1 METNN
6 NADSTL
12 RQQRTAIYNPILLVV
27 SAFAAGI
34 ALDHVCNFN
43 FLAYATA
50 GCVASIILL
59 WWIVWKRKRV
69 PPALFSSAILIA
81 FAMIGSMHHHTWWN
95 WYPEDEIGFWA
106 SELPQAVALKA
117 TLLNEPRQLVPAED
131 QHQTRDGDPEP
142 RFRMLIHCQQIR
154 SGRSWISTSGNAWL
168 TTPTP
173 NDSLAAGDKIE
184 CFGKLM
190 RVSGAT
196 NPGQYD
202 FSNHMR
208 RQRILAAVHC
218 FDANRLTRVHTA
230 QRPSISRLR
239 GRLNEIAW
247 EHLAPQQASLASAIL
262 LGNRGQIAPHRRD
275 DFMKTG
281 TIHLL
286 AISGLHVGIL
296 AGFLYV
302 LFRMGVCSRT
312 VCLILTILFVVF
324 YAWLVEFRPPVVR
337 ASIFIV
343 LFCIARLAGRKGS
356 AINILAIAA
365 LIVLLLNPTDLFAL
379 GTQLSFLAVAAIAFG
394 SSLIF
399 SPVTDPLDRLIA
411 TTRPL
416 PQRILQ
422 ATRSSFRAAFTVSGL
437 VWLIS
442 IPLVAYQ
449 FHVLAPIGLIVNPL
463 LLIPISIALYSGLMI
478 LVFGDLV
485 SVIAKIAVAF
495 CTFSLAFTEAIV
507 GVASGLPM
515 SHFWTPGPGPLAV
528 AIFYCGWIVFG
539 LYPRC
544 RLSMKRLCLLGIAWL
559 VFCWMVPAQA
569 SFWWSTFVQRRMVVT
584 VMDVGHGS
592 AVLIELPD
600 GKNILYDCGSTSSP
614 RFATSI
620 VSGVLWSKGI
630 SHLDAVLISHADI
643 DHYSGVQGIAERFS
657 IGEVMVT
664 PTMSSS
670 TSSSVCETMSALRTR
685 DILITDV
692 KAGDQLSFS
701 KDVNFE
707 ILSPTTQ
714 GAYSNDNAASMVL
727 TATYQGR
734 TILLSGDIEK
744 EGLER
749 LLQLPP
755 VDCDLLMAAHHGS
768 THSDPTRFLNWA
780 TPKYVAVSCGR
791 GKFSGDAA
799 AQFAEGGLTALT
811 LRRTE
816 IGGAIEFS
824 VDASGRMNFQ
834 SFLGDKVE
842 ARPLIKA
849 KEILRHKG
857 S

>member
-1 METNN
+1 MEINN

-12 RQQRTAIYNPILLVV
+12 QRQSSPVYNPILLVV
-27 SAFAAGI
+27 TSYAVGI
-34 ALDHVCNFN
+34 ALDYACDFN
-43 FLAYATA
+43 FFFYALVGLVSSTT
-50 GCVASIILL
+50 VIWSILQSRI
-59 WWIVWKRKRV
+59 RV
-69 PPALFSSAILIA
+69 SPALISSAILIA
-81 FAMIGSMHHHTWWN
+81 FAMIGSMRHHTWWN

-106 SELPQAVALKA
+106 SELPQAVAMRA
-117 TLLNEPRQLVPAED
+117 TLLNEPRQLVPAD
-131 QHQTRDGDPEP
+131 QSYQSRDGDSEP

-154 SGRSWISTSGNAWL
+154 SGKSWVSTSGNAWL

-173 NDSLAAGDKIE
+173 NESLAAGDDIQF
-184 CFGKLM
+184 FGKLM
-190 RVSGAT
+190 RVSAAT

-208 RQRILAAVHC
+208 RQRIRAAVHC
-218 FDANRLTRVHTA
+218 FDSDRLTRVHTA

-239 GRLNEIAW
+239 GRLNDIAW

-262 LGNRGQIAPHRRD
+262 LGNRGQISPQRRD
-275 DFMKTG
+275 EFLKTG

-302 LFRMGVCSRT
+302 LFRMNVCSRSL
-312 VCLILTILFVVF
+312 CLVLTILFVVF

-365 LIVLLLNPTDLFAL
+365 LIVLFINPTDLFAL

-394 SSLIF
+394 SGLIF
-399 SPVTDPLDRLIA
+399 SPITDPLDRVIA

-416 PQRILQ
+416 PQRLLQ

-485 SVIAKIAVAF
+485 SVIAKLAVAF
-495 CTFSLAFTEAIV
+495 CTFSLAFTESIV

-515 SHFWTPGPGPLAV
+515 SHFWTPGPGTLAV
-528 AIFYCGWIVFG
+528 VIFYCGWIVFG
-539 LYPRC
+539 LYPPC
-544 RLSMKRLCLLGIAWL
+544 RLSMKRLCLLGFAWL
-559 VFCWMVPAQA
+559 FFCWIVPAQIN
-569 SFWWSTFVQRRMVVT
+569 FWWRTCVDRRMVVT

-592 AVLIELPD
+592 AVLLELPN

-643 DHYSGVQGIAERFS
+643 DHYSGVQGIVERFS
-657 IGEVMVT
+657 VGEVVVT
-664 PTMSSS
+664 PTMKSNL
-670 TSSSVCETMSALRTR
+670 SSSVREMMSVLRSRGIPVSEVT
-685 DILITDV
+685 
-692 KAGDQLSFS
+692 AGDQLSFCMG
-701 KDVNFE
+701 VNFK
-707 ILSPTTQ
+707 ILSPIID

-727 TATYQGR
+727 TATYRGR
-734 TILLSGDIEK
+734 TLLLSGDIEK
-744 EGLER
+744 EGLEK

-768 THSDPTRFLNWA
+768 THSDPARFLQWA
-780 TPKYVAVSCGR
+780 TPNYCG
-791 GKFSGDAA
+791 G
-799 AQFAEGGLTALT
+799 
-811 LRRTE
+811 
-816 IGGAIEFS
+816 
-824 VDASGRMNFQ
+824 
-834 SFLGDKVE
+834 
-842 ARPLIKA
+842 
-849 KEILRHKG
+849 
-857 S
+857 

>member
-1 METNN
+1 MEINN
-6 NADSTL
+6 QADPTL
-12 RQQRTAIYNPILLVV
+12 RPQSSPVYNPILLVV
-27 SAFAAGI
+27 AAYAAGI
-34 ALDHVCNFN
+34 ALDYVCDFN
-43 FLAYATA
+43 FLVYATA
-50 GCVASIILL
+50 GFAAATILIWSILQ
-59 WWIVWKRKRV
+59 KRRRI
-69 PPALFSSAILIA
+69 PLALISSAILIA
-81 FAMIGSMHHHTWWN
+81 FAMIGSMRHHTWWN

-106 SELPQAVALKA
+106 DELPQAVAMKA
-117 TLLNEPRQLVPAED
+117 TLLNEPRQLVPAE
-131 QHQTRDGDPEP
+131 QSYQNRDGDSELG
-142 RFRMLIHCQQIR
+142 FRMLIDCQQIR
-154 SGRSWISTSGNAWL
+154 SGKSWIPTSGKAWL

-173 NDSLAAGDKIE
+173 NEPLAAGDKIE
-184 CFGKLM
+184 FFGKLM
-190 RVSGAT
+190 RVSSAT
-196 NPGQYD
+196 NPGQYN

-208 RQRILAAVHC
+208 RQRVRAAAHC
-218 FDANRLTRVHTA
+218 FDANRLTRIHAAV
-230 QRPSISRLR
+230 RPSISRLR

-247 EHLAPQQASLASAIL
+247 ENLAPQQASLASAIL
-262 LGNRGQIAPHRRD
+262 LGNRGQIAPQRRD
-275 DFMKTG
+275 DFLKTG

-302 LFRMGVCSRT
+302 LFRIGFCSRSL
-312 VCLILTILFVVF
+312 CLVLTISFVVF

-365 LIVLLLNPTDLFAL
+365 LIVLVINPTDLFAL

-394 SSLIF
+394 SGLIF
-399 SPVTDPLDRLIA
+399 SPITDPLDRVIA

-416 PQRILQ
+416 PQKILQ

-442 IPLVAYQ
+442 IPLVAGQ

-495 CTFSLAFTEAIV
+495 CTFSLAFTESIV

-515 SHFWTPGPGPLAV
+515 SHFWTPGPGTLAV

-539 LYPRC
+539 LYPPC
-544 RLSMKRLCLLGIAWL
+544 RLSMKRLCLLGFAWL
-559 VFCWMVPAQA
+559 VFCWIVPAKA
-569 SFWWSTFVQRRMVVT
+569 SYWWRTSVQRRMVVT
-584 VMDVGHGS
+584 VIDVGHGS
-592 AVLIELPD
+592 AVLLELPD
-600 GKNILYDCGSTSSP
+600 GKNVLYDCGSTSSP
-614 RFATSI
+614 RFATSV

-657 IGEVMVT
+657 IGEVIVT

-670 TSSSVCETMSALRTR
+670 DSSSVREMLSALRSR
-685 DILITDV
+685 DIPITDV
-692 KAGDQLSFS
+692 TAGDQLSICA
-701 KDVNFE
+701 DVNFE
-707 ILSPTTQ
+707 ILSPTSR
-714 GAYSNDNAASMVL
+714 GSYSNDNAASLVL
-727 TATYQGR
+727 TATYQDR

-744 EGLER
+744 EGLEQ

-768 THSDPTRFLNWA
+768 THSDPAQFLEWA

-791 GKFSGDAA
+791 GKFSRAA
-799 AQFAEGGLTALT
+799 ATQFASGGLTTST
-811 LRRTE
+811 LRRTDDR
-816 IGGAIEFS
+816 GAIEFS
-824 VDASGRMNFQ
+824 VDASGGLNFQ
-834 SFLGDKVE
+834 SFLGDKGRVE
-842 ARPLIKA
+842 PPVDADKILA
-849 KEILRHKG
+849 KKG